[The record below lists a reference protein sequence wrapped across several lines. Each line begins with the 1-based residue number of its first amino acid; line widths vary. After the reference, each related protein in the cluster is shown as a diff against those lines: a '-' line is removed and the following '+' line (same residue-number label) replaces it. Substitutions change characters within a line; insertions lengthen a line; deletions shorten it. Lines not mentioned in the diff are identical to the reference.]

1 VVWSAPLGSRWGP
14 LETHAVTG
22 ESS

>member
-1 VVWSAPLGSRWGP
+1 VAWSAPLGSRWGP